1 MLRSDLTSTEY
12 FQYYKQY
19 VDLVE
24 DIDLLDALQK
34 GYKTIAQFFD
44 SIPQNKLEFRYA
56 SGKWT
61 SKDILLHLI
70 DTERVFTYRALYFA
84 RNLNS
89 DLEGF
94 DENIFAQYADANT
107 RSMDSLIKE
116 YHSVRSAT
124 ITFFQNLS
132 ENKFEH
138 TGIAN
143 NNILSVR
150 ACGFIICGHEIHHTN
165 VVRERYLL

>member
-34 GYKTIAQFFD
+34 GYKTTAQFFD

-61 SKDILLHLI
+61 SKDILLH
-70 DTERVFTYRALYFA
+70 
-84 RNLNS
+84 
-89 DLEGF
+89 
-94 DENIFAQYADANT
+94 
-107 RSMDSLIKE
+107 
-116 YHSVRSAT
+116 
-124 ITFFQNLS
+124 
-132 ENKFEH
+132 
-138 TGIAN
+138 
-143 NNILSVR
+143 
-150 ACGFIICGHEIHHTN
+150 
-165 VVRERYLL
+165 